1 MQARGPWGANCAC
14 GFGDRIAWRACETE
28 LTLNYR
34 VWGPYGYFGHIGQKG
49 WSLCSLSC
57 AIRPV
62 ISRMHTIAL
71 NVMNALGYCG
81 GTVRGSLQIQ
91 RDGAELLLRLQEHL

>member
-1 MQARGPWGANCAC
+1 
-14 GFGDRIAWRACETE
+14 
-28 LTLNYR
+28 
-34 VWGPYGYFGHIGQKG
+34 
-49 WSLCSLSC
+49 
-57 AIRPV
+57 
-62 ISRMHTIAL
+62 MHTIAL